1 MKRLPPL
8 SAVEAF
14 VQAARTG
21 SVKAAAESL
30 ALSSPALTRRIQ
42 ALERHVGQALFDRR
56 HQAILLNAEGERL
69 LTEVGPALDALGLA
83 IERSTGKGALM
94 RLKLSVLPLFASYQ
108 LMPRLPK
115 LRASHPDLHIDIET
129 RPHALARLDEGL
141 DAVIALAREVD
152 APLYSRRL
160 GSNRAVAIGA
170 RHLAEGPRALTRPEQ
185 LAETTVLLHRD
196 LPDAFDYWREA
207 MGVRHVEPAA
217 IDYFD
222 SGQLILNAAAEGLG
236 IAFMFEMHLQ
246 GAHDPRLVRLF
257 NVAVDT
263 PYAYWFACRRSAL
276 SHRPVRIFHDWLIDE
291 LAAD

>member
-108 LMPRLPK
+108 LMPTTG
-115 LRASHPDLHIDIET
+115 T
-129 RPHALARLDEGL
+129 RGFPESTPGTGATILAPGKS
-141 DAVIALAREVD
+141 
-152 APLYSRRL
+152 P
-160 GSNRAVAIGA
+160 
-170 RHLAEGPRALTRPEQ
+170 
-185 LAETTVLLHRD
+185 
-196 LPDAFDYWREA
+196 
-207 MGVRHVEPAA
+207 
-217 IDYFD
+217 
-222 SGQLILNAAAEGLG
+222 
-236 IAFMFEMHLQ
+236 
-246 GAHDPRLVRLF
+246 
-257 NVAVDT
+257 
-263 PYAYWFACRRSAL
+263 
-276 SHRPVRIFHDWLIDE
+276 
-291 LAAD
+291 